1 MTESNV
7 QQNSHPVISL
17 CFETEKVFS
26 LFIEKILQ
34 TRKKIFKFAPTAF
47 SACIHTNHVWTAYLP
62 AGVSIPWLSLAPL
75 IQEAI
80 LEEVE

>member
-1 MTESNV
+1 MFNINK
-7 QQNSHPVISL
+7 NSHPVISL

-34 TRKKIFKFAPTAF
+34 TRRKIFKFAPPAF
-47 SACIHTNHVWTAYLP
+47 NSCIHTNHVWPAYLP
-62 AGVSIPWLSLAPL
+62 AGLSIPWLSLAPL

-80 LEEVE
+80 LEKAE